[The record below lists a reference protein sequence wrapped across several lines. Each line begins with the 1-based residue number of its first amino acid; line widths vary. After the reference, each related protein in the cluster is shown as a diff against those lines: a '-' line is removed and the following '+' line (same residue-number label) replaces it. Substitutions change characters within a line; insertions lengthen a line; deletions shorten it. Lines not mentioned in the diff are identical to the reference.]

1 MAQLT
6 LYQNNSDPK
15 KAFKTLTNELNFDDN
30 AFNFKDPLDSLNP
43 VLLISKAALG
53 DSWWIYNYAR
63 IPKFNN
69 RYYFAKFITQRG
81 ELMEYQLSVDALST
95 YAGQL
100 VDKSYE
106 LERCESN
113 KASSLLFA
121 DPERPMQA
129 NKYIVAKVIGSLD
142 EVTGGTYTLTVA
154 GG

>member
-6 LYQNNSDPK
+6 LWQNNSDPK
-15 KAFKTLTNELNFDDN
+15 KAYKTLTNRLNFDDSS
-30 AFNFKDPLDSLNP
+30 FSFKEPVDSLNP

-53 DSWWIYNYAR
+53 ESWWQYNYAQ

-69 RYYFAKFITQRG
+69 RYYFAKFVTQRG

-100 VDKSYE
+100 VGKSYE

-142 EVTGGTYTLTVA
+142 EITGGTYTLTVA